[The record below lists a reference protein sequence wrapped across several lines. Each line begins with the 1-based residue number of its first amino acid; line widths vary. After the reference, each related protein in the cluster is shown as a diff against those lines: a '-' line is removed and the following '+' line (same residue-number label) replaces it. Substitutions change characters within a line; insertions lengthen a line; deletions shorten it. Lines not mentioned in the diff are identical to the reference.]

1 MLNNGKKKT
10 LCCSSELILHTRWP
24 FPLELSNLAALLRER
39 KDTSSISVS
48 LYIAESQYL
57 RNTVNMNI
65 KKKVMSKM
73 CRITTCSMDLE
84 ELERTFE
91 ERDER
96 RYRKQ
101 GIDTG
106 VCEGGNSL
114 YSGCL
119 QPDPHDPHLLRVMSY
134 ASASSCLLVG
144 HKDSL

>member
-39 KDTSSISVS
+39 KNTSSISVS

-96 RYRKQ
+96 K
-101 GIDTG
+101 
-106 VCEGGNSL
+106 V
-114 YSGCL
+114 
-119 QPDPHDPHLLRVMSY
+119 
-134 ASASSCLLVG
+134 
-144 HKDSL
+144 